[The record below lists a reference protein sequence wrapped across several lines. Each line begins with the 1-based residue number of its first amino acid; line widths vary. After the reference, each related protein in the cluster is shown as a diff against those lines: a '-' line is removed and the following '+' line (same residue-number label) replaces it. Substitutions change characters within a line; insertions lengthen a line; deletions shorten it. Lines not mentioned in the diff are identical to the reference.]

1 METVNNNNNDI
12 IVPETNN
19 NIIVLMLKVLS
30 ASGKCHACVARL
42 QVTNVGKSLDPKYY
56 ND

>member
-12 IVPETNN
+12 IV
-19 NIIVLMLKVLS
+19 LKLKVLS

-56 ND
+56 NDEYHKNKKI